1 MSRPIQTYP
10 TLEAALAVAT
20 IHPTRFSA
28 IIEIEHAT
36 AGRCWVLHDG
46 QMCNLARVMSSEPER
61 YGKIVRLISEQVLE
75 DLLQPAPAVSA
86 REAAIDRA
94 ETAAFAEIEGTPLRS
109 PHGRPNRT
117 CTECGSPVY
126 GEFCT
131 HCFES

>member
-1 MSRPIQTYP
+1 MSRPILTYP
-10 TLEAALAVAT
+10 TFDAALAVAM
-20 IHPTRFSA
+20 INPTRFAA

-46 QMCNLARVMSSEPER
+46 QMCNLAWVMPSEPER
-61 YGKIVRLISEQVLE
+61 YGKILRLISQQVIE

-94 ETAAFAEIEGTPLRS
+94 ETSAFAEIEGTPLRS
-109 PHGRPNRT
+109 PHGRRNRT
-117 CTECGSPVY
+117 CVECGSPVY